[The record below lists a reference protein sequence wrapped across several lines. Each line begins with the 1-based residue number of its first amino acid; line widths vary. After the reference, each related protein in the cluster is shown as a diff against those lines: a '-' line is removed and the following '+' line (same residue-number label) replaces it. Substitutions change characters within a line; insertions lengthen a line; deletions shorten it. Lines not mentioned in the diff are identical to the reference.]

1 MLTCYE
7 QTIGQRRTLGS
18 HSTAPASRAAQ
29 AKRWTAA
36 DSRSSGAR
44 RDHLC
49 VEVRH
54 PVGDVAPG
62 AGVWQWGDLLETV
75 TGLAGGRSLGPA
87 ASTPARPVRGSRPDR
102 LVAGLAGFSECARKK
117 GGDETGPNPTD
128 KGKPGTKR
136 HVVVDRRGI
145 PLVALLSGANRH
157 DSMLFERLITAIP
170 PIKTVS
176 GGRRKR
182 PEKLHADK
190 GYDIPRCRQ
199 FVGQRGIKCR
209 IARKGIESSTRLG
222 RHRWV
227 VERTFAWLAKYRRLT
242 IRYERRA
249 DIHQGFL
256 SLGCALIC
264 CNFLGF

>member
-1 MLTCYE
+1 
-7 QTIGQRRTLGS
+7 
-18 HSTAPASRAAQ
+18 
-29 AKRWTAA
+29 
-36 DSRSSGAR
+36 
-44 RDHLC
+44 
-49 VEVRH
+49 
-54 PVGDVAPG
+54 
-62 AGVWQWGDLLETV
+62 
-75 TGLAGGRSLGPA
+75 
-87 ASTPARPVRGSRPDR
+87 

-136 HVVVDRRGI
+136 HVVVDRRGV
-145 PLVALLSGANRH
+145 PLVSLLSGANRH

-170 PIKTVS
+170 PIKTVH

-182 PEKLHADK
+182 PDKLHADK
-190 GYDIPRCRQ
+190 AYDIPRCRK
-199 FVGQRGIKCR
+199 FLGRRGIKCR
-209 IARKGIESSTRLG
+209 IARKGIERNDRLG

-227 VERTFAWLAKYRRLT
+227 VERTLAWLAKYRRLT